1 MMSVFISESV
11 AVNNIVTCQP
21 ASILQEENLRGFC
34 VYVHAWPCVYVHACV
49 AVCCAYASV
58 YVRDV

>member
-11 AVNNIVTCQP
+11 TVNNIVTRQP

-34 VYVHAWPCVYVHACV
+34 VSVHACV
-49 AVCCAYASV
+49 AVCSAYASV
-58 YVRDV
+58 YMRRV